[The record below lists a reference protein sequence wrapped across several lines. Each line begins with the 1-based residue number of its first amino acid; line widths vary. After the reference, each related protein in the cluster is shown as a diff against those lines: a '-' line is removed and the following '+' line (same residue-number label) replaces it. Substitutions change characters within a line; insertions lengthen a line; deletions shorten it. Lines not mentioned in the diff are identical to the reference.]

1 MDNSTI
7 FGVPHVLSH
16 AVGPVHEQDG
26 DGGDGNSNGGSGD
39 QGSSEAQGRSGS
51 GDVARHLN
59 PDLLI
64 QEHGDAQRA
73 LGALSQKAEDLESD
87 NADLRDQRRELREQV
102 PGDDDVVVS
111 ADRIDELRE
120 EGYLETETP
129 TADDLISALEEER
142 SQRRQVENKQKFAR
156 VIDLTGADRGVLEDL
171 GADTLDY
178 QLTEVEGDDG
188 GTKVQVEVE
197 TDDGTQEFTEY
208 IEDEYPNLADAI
220 LSGDGGSSG
229 GDDDDSGG
237 GSYVPATPG
246 PGSSD
251 DGGGEVTS
259 VDEYLEEEN
268 ERRGR
273 A

>member
-1 MDNSTI
+1 MDNPTI
-7 FGVPHVLSH
+7 FSVPHVLSH
-16 AVGPVHEQDG
+16 AVGPVYEQDE
-26 DGGDGNSNGGSGD
+26 DGGNGNSNGGSGS
-39 QGSSEAQGRSGS
+39 QGSSEAQGRSGNSS

-87 NADLRDQRRELREQV
+87 NADLRDQRRKLREQV
-102 PGDDDVVVS
+102 PGDDDIVVS
-111 ADRIDELRE
+111 ADRVDELRDA
-120 EGYLETETP
+120 GYLETETP
-129 TADDLISALEEER
+129 TADDLISALKEER

-188 GTKVQVEVE
+188 GTEVQVEVE

-220 LSGDGGSSG
+220 LSGDGSSG
-229 GDDDDSGG
+229 GDDDDSG

-251 DGGGEVTS
+251 DGNEVTS